1 MLSYIHNW
9 NSDSAPYDML
19 ITKKNK
25 EKRPKADEPL
35 QRSIERNVK
44 FWVSYN
50 QASSMSPSMSV
61 LISNA
66 ITSMIAFNHSWHVKD
81 EQINHP

>member
-1 MLSYIHNW
+1 MLCFIHNW

-19 ITKKNK
+19 IAQKK
-25 EKRPKADEPL
+25 EKGPKADEPL
-35 QRSIERNVK
+35 QRNNERIVK

-61 LISNA
+61 LISN
-66 ITSMIAFNHSWHVKD
+66 TLTFMISFNHSWHVID